1 MNIIR
6 HAPGLRR
13 TAIALALLGAF
24 SPLYAAADDMAQ
36 FTKPE
41 SSASIGVAAVS
52 GDSKDR
58 AIFGQYN
65 GMREHNVVGLLD
77 LDYVKRDDATGT
89 WVIVKAQNLGL
100 DSRELSVVHE
110 KQGNWKTTASYS
122 ELERDYPRTIN
133 TAMVGAGTTTPTV
146 VRLNTPGTGTDVDL
160 KTQRKAANL
169 GFEKWIGTA
178 LQLEVNFKDEEKNG
192 ARLWGRGYDCAAY
205 VCGGSTSTAISQAA
219 FVKNAL
225 LLLPEPINSSTKQ
238 IDAKANF
245 HTDKLLISAGYY
257 GSFYNNAYGSLNPT
271 VPNLF
276 NNGLGAPFPGYP
288 AVGGNIIAGGGT
300 SLQNVLQ
307 SPLALPPDNQA
318 HQFYLDGNYSVSAKT
333 KANFKYAYTYATQND
348 NFAGMGLSDAPAGMD
363 SLRAKVVSSLAQ
375 VGFSTRPADR
385 LSVVGNVRYEH
396 KNDKTPTALYN
407 VEPASVVP
415 ATVPGSFTN
424 VGKFWDNNKT
434 TSTRLAS
441 KLEASYRFA
450 NDFRGTLGMDY
461 STLEREVPHSLDEE
475 KVAGL
480 GALRAKNAETTYR
493 VELRR
498 SLSDTLNGA
507 VSYSQSQRTG
517 SNWTTLSTLDP
528 ATPGISA
535 ANLALIGMYCGG
547 VACYGQQL
555 PASSIIGMSATT
567 PFPLSQTDIQ
577 RNKWKL
583 SADWNPTERLSLQL
597 VLEDGHDQN
606 RAPIDPVA
614 GGKGWRDSLV
624 ALYSLDAA
632 YAISDNW
639 KLSAY
644 ASHSDQTQHVNH
656 STGYMADLNNLNDAA
671 GLSITG
677 KVNAQLEVGA
687 TLSYLNDINKY
698 GLGANTGTAGTLPGP
713 LTVVAPSAANLAQA
727 AIGLPDAAFRQRGL
741 KLFGKYAL
749 KKTADLRFELGHQR
763 VKFSE
768 WQWSNNGVPFVYADN
783 STVSMQQNQNVSYV
797 GLTYLCKF

>member
-6 HAPGLRR
+6 NIPGLRR
-13 TAIALALLGAF
+13 SVIALAVLGAF
-24 SPLYAAADDMAQ
+24 SPLCAGADDIDQ
-36 FTKPE
+36 YIKPD
-41 SSASIGVAAVS
+41 STASIGIAALN
-52 GDSKDR
+52 GDAKDR

-65 GMREHNVVGLLD
+65 GMRENKVYGLFD
-77 LDYVKRDDATGT
+77 LDYVKRDEATGT
-89 WVIVKAQNLGL
+89 WVILGVQNLGL
-100 DSRELSVVHE
+100 DSRELSFVHE
-110 KQGNWKTTASYS
+110 KQGDWKYAASYT
-122 ELERDYPRTIN
+122 ELERQYPRSIN
-133 TAMVGAGTTTPTV
+133 TAMTGSGTTSPSV
-146 VRLNTPGTGTDVDL
+146 VRLATPGSGTDIDL
-160 KTQRKAANL
+160 KTERKAANL
-169 GFEKWIGTA
+169 SFEKWVA
-178 LQLEVNFKDEEKNG
+178 PSLQLEANFKDEEKKG

-205 VCGGSTSTAISQAA
+205 VCGGSTSAAINQAA

-238 IDAKANF
+238 IDARANY

-257 GSFYNNAYGSLNPT
+257 GSFYNNAYGSLNPN

-276 NNGLGAPFPGYP
+276 NNGLGNPFPGYP

-318 HQFYLDGNYSVSAKT
+318 HQFYLDGSYAVSAKT
-333 KANFKYAYTYATQND
+333 KANFKYAYTYASQTD
-348 NFAGMGLSDAPAGMD
+348 NFAGMGLPDAPAGAD

-375 VGFSTRPADR
+375 VGFSSRPADR

-407 VEPASVVP
+407 VEAAGVVP
-415 ATVPGSFTN
+415 ATVPASFTN
-424 VGKFWDNNKT
+424 VGKFWDNSRM

-450 NDFRGTLGMDY
+450 SDFRGTLGVDY
-461 STLEREVPHSLDEE
+461 STLEREVPHAIEDEN
-475 KVAGL
+475 VAGL

-498 SLSDTLNGA
+498 NLSDTLNGA
-507 VSYSQSQRTG
+507 ISYSRSERNG
-517 SNWTTLSTLDP
+517 SNWTTLSRLDP
-528 ATPGISA
+528 STPGISA
-535 ANLALIGMYCGG
+535 ANLALINLYCGG

-555 PASSIIGMSATT
+555 PASSILGMSANT

-597 VLEDGHDQN
+597 VLEDGHDEN
-606 RAPIDPVA
+606 RAPINPVA

-624 ALYSLDAA
+624 SMYSLDAA
-632 YAISDNW
+632 YALSENW

-644 ASHSDQTQHVNH
+644 ASHSDQTQHINH
-656 STGYMADLNNLNDAA
+656 STGYIGDLNNLNEAA
-671 GLSITG
+671 GLSLTG
-677 KVNAQLEVGA
+677 KASAKLELGL
-687 TLSYLNDINKY
+687 TFSILNDLNRY
-698 GLGANTGTAGTLPGP
+698 GLGANTGTAGTLPGA
-713 LTVVAPSAANLAQA
+713 LTVTQPTAANLAQA
-727 AIGLPDAAFRQRGL
+727 AIGLPDVTYRQRGI

-763 VKFSE
+763 VNFSE
-768 WQWSNNGVPFVYADN
+768 WQWSSNGVPFVYADN
-783 STVSMQQNQNVSYV
+783 TTVSMQQNQNVGYAA
-797 GLTYLCKF
+797 LTYLCKF